1 MDDNATHCMETVRVG
16 SPDRYLSALYAPVE
30 CRPALFA
37 IYAFNVEVARIRDTV
52 SEPMPGEI
60 RLQWW
65 KDVVTGEGGE
75 VAAGNPVAAALIAAI
90 DRHKLPR
97 EAFARM
103 CEARIFDLYDDP
115 MPDTQSLEGYCGE
128 TASALIQLAALVI
141 DAEAASKAADA
152 AGHAGV
158 AEAIAGLLRLLPLH
172 RRRGQL
178 YIPADL
184 LSAVGANE
192 DAILNDSDREAAG
205 RAVSAMIALARD
217 HLAHF
222 DGLRGT
228 LPAPLRPAFLPALLA
243 PAYLDRLERAGS
255 AVLDEVVTLTPLRRQ
270 WLMLRAKL

>member
-1 MDDNATHCMETVRVG
+1 MDDNATHCMEVVRVG
-16 SPDRYLSALYAPVE
+16 SPDRYLSALYAPAE
-30 CRPALFA
+30 SRPALFA
-37 IYAFNVEVARIRDTV
+37 IYAFNVEIARIRDAV

-75 VAAGNPVAAALIAAI
+75 APSGNPVAAALLAAI
-90 DRHKLPR
+90 EHHGLPR

-115 MPDTQSLEGYCGE
+115 MPDRQSLEGYCGE

-141 DAEAASKAADA
+141 DPQAARKAADA

-178 YIPADL
+178 YVPADM
-184 LSAVGANE
+184 LSAAGA
-192 DAILNDSDREAAG
+192 DDDTILNDTDRDAAQ
-205 RAVSAMIALARD
+205 RVVSAMVALARD

-222 DGLRGT
+222 DSLRGS
-228 LPAPLRPAFLPALLA
+228 LSASLRPAFLPALLA

-255 AVLDEVVTLTPLRRQ
+255 GVLDEVVTLTPLRRQ